1 VNFFYELHRSMVD
14 PQFYTEVLTYK
25 RSRVAWYVILLLLL
39 TSVVTVLA
47 QWWYQIESDDG
58 LPHAIEMALPGME
71 IKDGLLDPHV
81 ETPYV
86 PPSKNSW
93 PLMSAVFFQNG
104 MIQATDTLL
113 FVDTSSSQTFKLKA
127 PYFAL
132 GKDRIYFNY
141 DDKYFKAGISYAI
154 LLNGTKNLKFTASE
168 IRSLIRSPSFLPVII
183 SSLFFTTLL
192 QNVLTILFSIVFLA
206 VAAYIFRIE
215 RVTGFSIF
223 LRASTFAITPM
234 ALGLMLIDV
243 SGVQVVWGW
252 HLLIFISTIVLF
264 RGVVA
269 IGKASPAK
277 ESEQDNV

>member
-1 VNFFYELHRSMVD
+1 MNFFYELHRSVVD

-39 TSVVTVLA
+39 TSFVTVIA
-47 QWWYQIESDDG
+47 QWWYQVESDDG
-58 LPHAIEMALPGME
+58 IPNAIELALSGME

-81 ETPYV
+81 QTPFV
-86 PPSKNSW
+86 PSSKNSW

-113 FVDTSSSQTFKLKA
+113 FIDTSASQAFKLKA

-132 GKDRIYFNY
+132 GKDRIHFNY
-141 DDKYFKAGISYAI
+141 DDKYFKASISYAM
-154 LLNGTKNLKFTASE
+154 LLNGKKDLKFTASE
-168 IRSLIRSPSFLPVII
+168 IRSLLTSPSFLPTIII
-183 SSLFFTTLL
+183 SMFVTTMF
-192 QNVLTILFSIVFLA
+192 QSVLTILFSIIFLA

-215 RVTGFSIF
+215 RVTGFSVF

-234 ALGLMLIDV
+234 ALGLMLIEV
-243 SGVQVVWGW
+243 AGVQAIWGW

-269 IGKASPAK
+269 ISKASSVK
-277 ESEQDNV
+277 ESEEDKV